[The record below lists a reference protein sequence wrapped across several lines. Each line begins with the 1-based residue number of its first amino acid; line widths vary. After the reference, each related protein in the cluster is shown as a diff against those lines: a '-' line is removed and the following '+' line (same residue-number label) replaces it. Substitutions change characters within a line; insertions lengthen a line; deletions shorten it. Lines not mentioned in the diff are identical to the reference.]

1 MIDICPGV
9 SVSEHE
15 ISFTCERSPGP
26 GGQNVNKVNT
36 RVTLLFDVKSST
48 SLSSQQKN
56 NLRQT
61 LNSRINQE
69 GILRIYSSKER
80 TQLANRRAAVH
91 RFIELLSGAL
101 ILPKPRKKTNVPSV
115 SRKKRVDAKVQRGA
129 LKQSRQGK
137 VSIDD

>member
-15 ISFTCERSPGP
+15 INFTCERSPGP

-48 SLSSQQKN
+48 SLSTQQKN
-56 NLRQT
+56 NLHQA

-69 GILRIYSSKER
+69 GVLRIYSSKER
-80 TQLANRRAAVH
+80 TQLANRRAAVN

-101 ILPKPRKKTNVPSV
+101 TLPKPRKKTSVPASA
-115 SRKKRVDAKVQRGA
+115 SRKRVDAKVQRGA
-129 LKQSRQGK
+129 LKRSRQSK